1 MPAMWAWPSSGA
13 SGPRGDAVSATN
25 PPSPAGRPGHSA
37 FVGVG
42 SNLDPAANVR
52 DGVAALK
59 ETFAEVRCSTVYQT
73 EPVGFDG
80 PPFYNL
86 VAAIATDLDLE
97 AVVARLRAIEDRF
110 GRERPAGSSAF
121 GNRTLDLDLLL
132 FGERVTTDPVPLPR
146 RDVVEYAFVLG
157 PLAELAP
164 DRRHPTLGR
173 TFAEL
178 WADYP
183 PEAAAGMTPV
193 AIEF

>member
-1 MPAMWAWPSSGA
+1 MPATWAWPSSGA
-13 SGPRGDAVSATN
+13 SGPRDDAVTTATN
-25 PPSPAGRPGHSA
+25 TA

-59 ETFAEVRCSTVYQT
+59 ETFGEVRCSTVDQT

-86 VAAIATDLDLE
+86 VVAIATELDLE

-132 FGERVTTDPVPLPR
+132 FGERVASEPVPLPR

-178 WADYP
+178 WAEFP
-183 PEAAAGMTPV
+183 AQQTAGMQAV

>member
-1 MPAMWAWPSSGA
+1 VTA
-13 SGPRGDAVSATN
+13 SAHT
-25 PPSPAGRPGHSA
+25 A

-86 VAAIATDLDLE
+86 VVAVTTDMDLE
-97 AVVARLRAIEDRF
+97 TVVAHLRAIEDRF
-110 GRERPAGSSAF
+110 GRERPAGSNAF

-132 FGERVTTDPVPLPR
+132 YDDHVVSEPVPLPR

-178 WADYP
+178 WADFP
-183 PEAAAGMTPV
+183 AAETAGMTPV
-193 AIEF
+193 EVL